1 MIRTTVSFHWRTSV
15 DTSRE
20 PGELTPAEQGLLECP

>member
-20 PGELTPAEQGLLECP
+20 LTPAEQGLLKWP